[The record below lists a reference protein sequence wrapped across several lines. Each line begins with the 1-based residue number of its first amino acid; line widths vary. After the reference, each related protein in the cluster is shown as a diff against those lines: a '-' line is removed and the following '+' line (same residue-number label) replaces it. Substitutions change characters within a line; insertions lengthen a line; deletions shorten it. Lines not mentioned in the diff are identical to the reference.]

1 MNTTR
6 PALIHTEED
15 QARQINAEAW
25 NKVARDALPRRRVLP
40 RHQVPQPVQSA
51 RTPSSCGH
59 SLSPPFTIRKPF
71 TLARRFPACLLLVCV
86 RPAD

>member
-25 NKVARDALPRRRVLP
+25 NKVARDALPRRRALP

-51 RTPSSCGH
+51 RTPFPRAGTHFLRPSRFASR
-59 SLSPPFTIRKPF
+59 SL
-71 TLARRFPACLLLVCV
+71 
-86 RPAD
+86 